1 MVSGA
6 RKAAM
11 PRDSFENLQRI
22 ERRETS
28 HRDESSRDQK
38 KSLRGCAALHAV
50 TPIEPTGY
58 AIRNARTRCA
68 EQTRMHFAHDPAIDS
83 RLNAPACTDSGQ
95 NLPSTAPEPSFPHT
109 SPQPARAKQSWT
121 LTPIR
126 HWIGVPTDRSE
137 SAASATRQPA
147 HEIPSCAPCAYFV
160 CWGILANLECIHT
173 QRITGERHARDQ
185 TG

>member
-1 MVSGA
+1 
-6 RKAAM
+6 
-11 PRDSFENLQRI
+11 
-22 ERRETS
+22 
-28 HRDESSRDQK
+28 
-38 KSLRGCAALHAV
+38 
-50 TPIEPTGY
+50 
-58 AIRNARTRCA
+58 
-68 EQTRMHFAHDPAIDS
+68 MHFAHDRAVNS
-83 RLNAPACTDSGQ
+83 GLSAPACTDSGQ
-95 NLPSTAPEPSFPHT
+95 MPPDTAPEPSFPHT
-109 SPQPARAKQSWT
+109 SQRAARAKKSWT

-173 QRITGERHARDQ
+173 QRIGYRVRSGTKGWAPQAAQMGDATAAVRAKLTRQQAFNTGDRHARDQ